1 LKKNNNMGIEFDKK
15 PTFAP
20 RLNYLKII
28 ASGYNEKLK
37 QRLSASSTENALQGQ
52 PNFIQKSFRK

>member
-1 LKKNNNMGIEFDKK
+1 MGIEFDKK